1 MTRDALD
8 RRWREQIVDQ
18 PVPDPVLHEL
28 DEPASIQLVEEGPY
42 VRISD
47 PVDLAPFDPVCQRVE
62 RIMRTASRSEPIAE
76 PEELRLEYR
85 RQDGLGHRSP
95 DDLVLQC
102 RNAKRSCSPVRF
114 RYLHPPGRKRPARP
128 AVNAIVQAGQ
138 ALFQPVPVFLQR
150 HPVHA
155 CRRVRCHMVQERSE
169 FLLRFPRGC
178 LPYPLGRP

>member
-1 MTRDALD
+1 M
-8 RRWREQIVDQ
+8 
-18 PVPDPVLHEL
+18 
-28 DEPASIQLVEEGPY
+28 VEEGPY

-85 RQDGLGHRSP
+85 RQDGLGHRSL

-102 RNAKRSCSPVRF
+102 RNAKRSCSPVRL
-114 RYLHPPGRKRPARP
+114 RYLHPPGRERPVRP
-128 AVNAIVQAGQ
+128 AVNAIVQVEQ
-138 ALFQPVPVFLQR
+138 TLFQPVPVFLPR

-155 CRRVRCHMVQERSE
+155 CRRILLQHEVGRFEHVRCHMVQERSQL
-169 FLLRFPRGC
+169 LLRFPRGC
-178 LPYPLGRP
+178 LPYPLGRL